1 MTSFVT
7 PSFPTEHQGVK
18 RMEAAAES
26 AMNLG
31 QRLSAARVLSA
42 VLLVSMVTAVLVAAY
57 EVMDTVAEG
66 HLLVLWTGA
75 WLAAFAALPLLAV
88 ALRNLSA
95 GLKPRLDAWSYR
107 LAQARA
113 ERRLWA
119 IAEQDPR
126 VMADLQAAMSRSEG
140 ELRA

>member
-1 MTSFVT
+1 MTRFVT
-7 PSFPTEHQGVK
+7 PSFPTEHQGVN

-26 AMNLG
+26 AMKLS
-31 QRLSAARVLSA
+31 QRLSATRVTSA
-42 VLLVSMVTAVLVAAY
+42 VLLVSMTAAVLVAAY
-57 EVMDTVAEG
+57 KVMDTLAEG

-75 WLAAFAALPLLAV
+75 WLAAFAALPLLAG
-88 ALRNLSA
+88 ALRTLSA
-95 GLKPRLDAWSYR
+95 GLKLRLDAWSRR

-140 ELRA
+140 EFRV

>member
-7 PSFPTEHQGVK
+7 PSFPTEHRGVK

-42 VLLVSMVTAVLVAAY
+42 VLLVSMAAAVLVAAY

-75 WLAAFAALPLLAV
+75 WLAAFAALPLLAS
-88 ALRNLSA
+88 ALRTLSA
-95 GLKPRLDAWSYR
+95 GLKLRLDAWSRR
-107 LAQARA
+107 LAQASA

-126 VMADLQAAMSRSEG
+126 VMADLQVAMSRSEG

>member
-7 PSFPTEHQGVK
+7 PSFPAEHQGVK

-26 AMNLG
+26 AMNLS
-31 QRLSAARVLSA
+31 QRLSAARMLPA
-42 VLLVSMVTAVLVAAY
+42 VLLVSMAAAVLVAAY
-57 EVMDTVAEG
+57 QVMDTVTEG
-66 HLLVLWTGA
+66 HLLVIWTGA
-75 WLAAFAALPLLAV
+75 WLAAFAALPLLAGS
-88 ALRNLSA
+88 LRTLAA

-140 ELRA
+140 EIRA

>member
-7 PSFPTEHQGVK
+7 PSFPTEHQGVN
-18 RMEAAAES
+18 RMEAAAGN
-26 AMNLG
+26 AL
-31 QRLSAARVLSA
+31 RLSRRLTGARMLSA
-42 VLLVSMVTAVLVAAY
+42 VLLVSMAAAVLVAAY
-57 EVMDTVAEG
+57 QVMDTVAEG
-66 HLLVLWTGA
+66 HLLVIWTGA
-75 WLAAFAALPLLAV
+75 WLAAFAALPLLAG
-88 ALRNLSA
+88 ALRTLTA

-140 ELRA
+140 EIRA

>member
-1 MTSFVT
+1 MTRFVT

-18 RMEAAAES
+18 RMEVAAQS
-26 AMNLG
+26 AVNLSR
-31 QRLSAARVLSA
+31 RLSGARVLSA
-42 VLLVSMVTAVLVAAY
+42 LLLLSLATAVLVAAY
-57 EVMDTVAEG
+57 QVMDTVAEG

-75 WLAAFAALPLLAV
+75 WLAAFAALPLLAG
-88 ALRNLSA
+88 ALRTLSA
-95 GLKPRLDAWSYR
+95 GLKLRLDAWSYS
-107 LAQARA
+107 LAQASA

-126 VMADLQAAMSRSEG
+126 VMADLQAAMSRSEA